1 MSVEMPSGVMVA
13 DMLEGI
19 RFALGP
25 AVALRRDALEKI
37 GGIAATADY
46 YSDDF
51 VLGNLIWAAGYK
63 VVFSHHIIQHVLT
76 PRSLTRTLG
85 DQLRWM
91 KSTRFS
97 RPLGHV
103 GTGLTYAVPFG
114 VLGLIAAA
122 ALGHWKVGALLF
134 AVAFANRVVQSIA
147 VGWGI
152 IGDRRARGPVARP
165 GRLVELSHGGPL
177 EARHHARAGAERRR
191 ARSPGN
197 CA

>member
-25 AVALRRDALEKI
+25 AVALRRDALDKI

-76 PRSLTRTLG
+76 PRSLKT
-85 DQLRWM
+85 
-91 KSTRFS
+91 
-97 RPLGHV
+97 
-103 GTGLTYAVPFG
+103 
-114 VLGLIAAA
+114 
-122 ALGHWKVGALLF
+122 
-134 AVAFANRVVQSIA
+134 N
-147 VGWGI
+147 
-152 IGDRRARGPVARP
+152 P
-165 GRLVELSHGGPL
+165 GRSVALDEEHPL
-177 EARHHARAGAERRR
+177 LA
-191 ARSPGN
+191 SPGTCGHRPDLCHAVWSSGACSRRGN
-197 CA
+197 GTFGAWELDCSPRLS

>member
-1 MSVEMPSGVMVA
+1 MPSGVMVA
-13 DMLEGI
+13 EMLEGI

-25 AVALRRDALEKI
+25 AVALRRDGLDKI

-63 VVFSHHIIQHVLT
+63 VTLSHHIIQHVLT
-76 PRSLTRTLG
+76 PRSLKRTLG

-103 GTGLTYAVPFG
+103 GTGLTYAMPFG
-114 VLGLIAAA
+114 FLGILAGVATGHL
-122 ALGHWKVGALLF
+122 ALGIGLF
-134 AVAFANRVVQSIA
+134 VAAFLNRVIQSA
-147 VGWGI
+147 VVGWGV
-152 IGDRRARGPVARP
+152 IGDRRARYF
-165 GRLVELSHGGPL
+165 
-177 EARHHARAGAERRR
+177 
-191 ARSPGN
+191 
-197 CA
+197 